1 MKKTVYLLL
10 LLLCACSSGMDPQ
23 TSAIL
28 SMASPK
34 SMSLLKGKT
43 TEEVEKM
50 IGLPAFIRTE
60 EPYQSWVF
68 RAPDCALFVFFDENG
83 VSSYTEAKG
92 SCDKQAALQIL
103 EQKHQSF

>member
-1 MKKTVYLLL
+1 MKKTGYLLL
-10 LLLCACSSGMDPQ
+10 LLLSACSSGMDPQ

-34 SMSLLKGKT
+34 SMTLLKGKT
-43 TEEVEKM
+43 TQEVEQM
-50 IGLPAFIRTE
+50 IGLPAFVRTE

-68 RAPDCALFVFFDENG
+68 KAPDCALFVFFDERG
-83 VSSYTEAKG
+83 ISSYTEAKG

-103 EQKHQSF
+103 SGKNQSF